1 MHILTLVL
9 LTLALVCDPHEVR
22 SSSLV
27 EFLVAGSVL
36 VALVT
41 YDLLRD
47 RLGSAPS

>member
-1 MHILTLVL
+1 MHTLTLVFL
-9 LTLALVCDPHEVR
+9 SIALVCDPHEVR
-22 SSSLV
+22 SSSLI
-27 EFLVAGSVL
+27 EFLVAGSVI